1 MKTQTICE
9 LGLTYKTKKDLNEVP
24 TITSPDKAEK
34 YLRSIFDKNT
44 IELREEFIIVLLNN
58 AKKVLGWS
66 RISIGG
72 VNATIVDPC
81 AVFRVA
87 ILTNSSSILLC
98 HNHPSSRIAF
108 SETDIRLTKRLI
120 EIGKLFSID
129 VADHIILTKDSYSSY
144 MSKGI

>member
-81 AVFRVA
+81 SVFRVA
-87 ILTNSSSILLC
+87 ILANSSSLILS
-98 HNHPSSRIAF
+98 HNHPSGRLEF
-108 SETDIRLTKRLI
+108 SQADIKLTRKII